1 MRKETE
7 TRRQK
12 PMERKEG
19 RKRQTERGRKVNTRG
34 SLNSP
39 S

>member
-19 RKRQTERGRKVNTRG
+19 RKRQTEKIGRAHF
-34 SLNSP
+34 
-39 S
+39 